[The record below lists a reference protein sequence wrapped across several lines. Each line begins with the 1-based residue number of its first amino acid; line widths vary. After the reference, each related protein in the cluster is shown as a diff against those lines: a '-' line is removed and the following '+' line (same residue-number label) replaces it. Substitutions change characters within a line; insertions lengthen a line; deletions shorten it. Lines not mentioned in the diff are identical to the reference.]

1 MAIEAASLSSLIR
14 ALDGQMG
21 RVGDCPSGHPGSDLP
36 SHTDQPVALIGSQQA
51 DVPGCHAW
59 LAKGARECP
68 QGWLS
73 LALQQ
78 EGWQFCY
85 QPAWAIAQ
93 PALADWLM
101 AVGDV
106 RAWLPADAQPQRQAI
121 ERLLEARVPADNQTN
136 LAETMARQRR
146 QKQLENWLTNIE
158 TEFRG
163 LVGSWRW
170 KVGHRII
177 SLVERL
183 LLRKP
188 VPLAS
193 DRIFNIL
200 RAFHASRRDAFL
212 LDMQSR
218 QSNQWQ
224 TARSQP
230 GAPVSDYIPVLQRE
244 TVFAQELARIIGLD
258 AEQGELL
265 RLQLDQADA
274 ELADHLRDLGATQ
287 APLVSIIMP
296 SWQRAELIE
305 AAVASVREQRY
316 QHWELLVCDDGSS
329 DDTEQ
334 RIAALNDPRIRFL
347 SLPHRGAAA
356 ARNSGLAESRGEIIT
371 YLDTDNLWHPEYLGR
386 IVLAYMQQPGTMAIA
401 CQYLDVELLNE
412 GIRLRDRRIDYS
424 YAALA
429 QENFIDLNS
438 FSHRR
443 SLYDC
448 YGGFTEALPRRQDWD
463 FVLKLLFRFD
473 PLIIEQPMCLYRRN
487 SAWGQITQ
495 TAAEQTEA
503 ATDIIRANL
512 QRYYQQGCL
521 KSDFKPRP
529 RRVTVLVWDIC
540 RNHFSKAWNV
550 AEALSEHYQVQL
562 VGFRFFDEPIFP
574 PYAQAK
580 PAFDTCFIDGSEFPD
595 FAQAMGK
602 ALLAIDGDIIYCV
615 KPRLPSFGLG
625 LLAHYHFGTPLI
637 CESNDLESGV
647 SRPGEQRAL
656 AAPPQPDDV
665 DFATPYHDRWTAW
678 LEDYLRQWPWK
689 ATHNSVH
696 DTWLGGG
703 SYRIMNLKDE
713 AAFNPAEGLR
723 EQTRQRLGI
732 GQNEFVLLFGGL
744 VRRHKGIFELLDFV
758 REHTT
763 ASRPLRLLVVGS
775 RASPEYKELQRRA
788 DGCLSVIEPQ
798 DRNAMAAIN
807 AAADAVLLWLNPDT
821 EASHHQMPF
830 KMTDAFAMQ
839 VPVLASPVGDLA
851 ALGGQGVLTT
861 VPFGNTVALRQA
873 IDALRDNPEQRAEQ
887 IRLAREYYLRSF
899 SYRAIREQFAAIE
912 RDIGFTRST
921 HPIAIDF
928 ARQFERYLSQT
939 SNTE

>member
-1 MAIEAASLSSLIR
+1 MALKATSLPTLIR
-14 ALDGQMG
+14 ALDGQIA
-21 RVGDCPSGHPGSDLP
+21 RLSECPVGHPGSDLP
-36 SHTDQPVALIGSQQA
+36 PYVDQPVALIASKNP
-51 DVPGCHAW
+51 DTSGCYAW
-59 LAKGARECP
+59 LTDAERACP
-68 QGWLS
+68 EGWLS
-73 LALQQ
+73 LPLQP

-85 QPAWAIAQ
+85 EPAWAITQ
-93 PALADWLM
+93 PALADWLV
-101 AVGDV
+101 AVGDI
-106 RAWLPADAQPQRQAI
+106 RAWLPEACSTQRQAV
-121 ERLLEARVPADNQTN
+121 EALLQNKGETPAGD
-136 LAETMARQRR
+136 LAETMARQQR

-177 SLVERL
+177 RLVERL

-212 LDMQSR
+212 LDMQAR
-218 QSNQWQ
+218 QGNQWQ
-224 TARSQP
+224 NARNQP
-230 GAPVSDYIPVLQRE
+230 GQPISDYTPVLQRDG
-244 TVFAQELARIIGLD
+244 VFAQELTRIISLD
-258 AEQGELL
+258 DEQGELL
-265 RLQLDQADA
+265 RLQLQQADV
-274 ELADHLRDLGATQ
+274 ELAEQLRDLNASQ

-296 SWQRAELIE
+296 SWQRADLIE
-305 AAVASVREQRY
+305 SAVASVREQRY

-334 RIAALNDPRIRFL
+334 RIAALEDSRIRFL
-347 SLPHRGAAA
+347 KLAHRGAAA
-356 ARNSGLAESRGEIIT
+356 ARNSGLAESQGEIIT

-386 IVLAYMQQPGTMAIA
+386 IVLAYMQRPGSMAIA
-401 CQYLDVELLNE
+401 CQYLDVELLAQ

-424 YAALA
+424 YPALE

-443 SLYDC
+443 SLYEC
-448 YGGFTEALPRRQDWD
+448 FGGFTEALPRRQDWD
-463 FVLKLLFRFD
+463 FVLKLLFRFE
-473 PLIIEQPMCLYRRN
+473 PLIIEQPLCLYRRN

-495 TAAEQTEA
+495 TAAEQTGA
-503 ATDIIRANL
+503 ATEIIRTNL

-521 KSDFKPRP
+521 QTDFKPRP

-550 AEALSEHYQVQL
+550 AEALSEHYEVQL

-574 PYAQAK
+574 PYAQAE
-580 PAFDTCFIDGSEFPD
+580 PPFETRFFDGGEFPD
-595 FAQAMGK
+595 FAKTMGK

-615 KPRLPSFGLG
+615 KPRLPSFGLAM
-625 LLAHYHFGTPLI
+625 LAHYHFGTPVI

-647 SRPGEQRAL
+647 TRPGEQRAL
-656 AAPPQPDDV
+656 AAPPQPADA

-703 SYRIMNLKDE
+703 CYRIMNLKDE
-713 AAFNPAEGLR
+713 AAFSLGEDLR

-732 GQNEFVLLFGGL
+732 AQNEFVLLFGGL

-763 ASRPLRLLVVGS
+763 TSRPLRLLVVGS

-788 DGCLSVIEPQ
+788 EGCLSVIEPQ
-798 DRNAMAAIN
+798 DRNAMATIN
-807 AAADAVLLWLNPDT
+807 AAADAVLLWLNPDA
-821 EASHHQMPF
+821 EASHHQIPF

-851 ALGGQGVLTT
+851 TLARQGVLTA
-861 VPFGNTVALRQA
+861 VPFGNAVALNQT
-873 IDALRDNPEQRAEQ
+873 IDSLRDHPKQREQQTRQ
-887 IRLAREYYLRSF
+887 AREYYLRSF

-912 RDIGFTRST
+912 RDIGFARTT
-921 HPIAIDF
+921 HPVAIDF
-928 ARQFERYLSQT
+928 ARQFERYLSQIAT
-939 SNTE
+939 NQ